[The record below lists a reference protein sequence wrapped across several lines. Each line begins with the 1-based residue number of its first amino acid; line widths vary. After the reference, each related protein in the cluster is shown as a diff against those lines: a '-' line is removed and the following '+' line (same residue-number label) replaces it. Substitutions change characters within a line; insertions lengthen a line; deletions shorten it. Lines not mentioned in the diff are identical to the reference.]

1 MKACGPQTRSAL
13 AASMAA
19 SGQEY
24 AFRVPLNRVW
34 NVAVNR
40 RSGPAISWVPR
51 HLAVTLPS
59 LWFKL
64 RPHVC
69 RAGSRSQWPP
79 HHRLALLA
87 AVACDMVDLLMVGV
101 LSYVVHGL
109 ALPVKRGVPPG

>member
-1 MKACGPQTRSAL
+1 M
-13 AASMAA
+13 M
-19 SGQEY
+19 
-24 AFRVPLNRVW
+24 
-34 NVAVNR
+34 NR
-40 RSGPAISWVPR
+40 RSGSAVGWVPR

-64 RPHVC
+64 RPNVC
-69 RAGSRSQWPP
+69 RTGSRSQWPP

-87 AVACDMVDLLMVGV
+87 AVARDMVDLLMVGV

>member
-1 MKACGPQTRSAL
+1 MSQS
-13 AASMAA
+13 
-19 SGQEY
+19 Y
-24 AFRVPLNRVW
+24 VW
-34 NVAVNR
+34 NAPMNR
-40 RSGPAISWVPR
+40 RSGSAVGWVPR

-87 AVACDMVDLLMVGV
+87 AVARDMVDLLMVGV

-109 ALPVKRGVPPG
+109 ALPVKRGVHRGRGQTT